1 MDRPLVRL
9 DVDLGADVS
18 LPATTSA
25 ANVDGS
31 SVAISPDGLRLAYAS
46 GSPTRLFTR
55 RLDQPNATE
64 LPGTQGAVAPFFSPD
79 GQWIGFAGNG
89 GKLNKVSV
97 EGGAVV
103 PLGDFGTILGASWGE
118 DGNIVL
124 AVLGK
129 GLVRIHDGGG
139 APETVAAAG

>member
-1 MDRPLVRL
+1 MFRCFLLTNARS
-9 DVDLGADVS
+9 VS
-18 LPATTSA
+18 
-25 ANVDGS
+25 GS
-31 SVAISPDGLRLAYAS
+31 SVAISPDGMRLAYAS
-46 GSPTRLFTR
+46 GTPTRLFTR
-55 RLDQPNATE
+55 RLDQPKATE

-89 GKLNKVSV
+89 GKLNKISV

-124 AVLGK
+124 GRPRE
-129 GLVRIHDGGG
+129 GPG
-139 APETVAAAG
+139 ANSRRRRRARDRRGAG